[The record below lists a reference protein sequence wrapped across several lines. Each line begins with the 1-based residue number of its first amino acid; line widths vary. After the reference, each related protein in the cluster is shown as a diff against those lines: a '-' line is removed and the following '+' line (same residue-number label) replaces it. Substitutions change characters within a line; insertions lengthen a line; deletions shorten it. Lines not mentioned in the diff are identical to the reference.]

1 MSTNKLPLKFKFY
14 TLLFVFRLCSC
25 SEINKQEK
33 RECELRLYPVTKVID
48 GDTFWIDDGSEKGKK
63 VRLIGIDCPE
73 TRRTRK
79 KEVGYYG
86 KEAKEYVKKRLDGQ
100 SVRLVFDV
108 DQTDHYGRLLAYV
121 YLEDGTF
128 LNAEL
133 MELGYA
139 EVMTIQPN
147 SLYAD
152 EFVALQR
159 EARENKRGM
168 WGQPV
173 LE

>member
-1 MSTNKLPLKFKFY
+1 M
-14 TLLFVFRLCSC
+14 TLLHKSTRIVLILLLTLSACT
-25 SEINKQEK
+25 EEGKQQEAEKNKD
-33 RECELRLYPVTKVID
+33 LYLVTKVID

-86 KEAKEYVKKRLDGQ
+86 KEAKEYVKKRLNGQ

-108 DQTDHYGRLLAYV
+108 DQTDPYGRLLAYV

-133 MELGYA
+133 VELGYA
-139 EVMTIQPN
+139 EVMTIPPN
-147 SLYAD
+147 VTHAD
-152 EFVALQR
+152 EFIAIQQK
-159 EARENKRGM
+159 AREQKIGM
-168 WGQPV
+168 WAFKTS
-173 LE
+173 E